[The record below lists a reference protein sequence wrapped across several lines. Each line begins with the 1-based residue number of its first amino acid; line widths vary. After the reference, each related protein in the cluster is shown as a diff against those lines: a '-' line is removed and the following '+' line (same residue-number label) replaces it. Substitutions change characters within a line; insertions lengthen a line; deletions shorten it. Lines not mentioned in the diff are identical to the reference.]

1 MNATDKVAAAREAL
15 ILDQRFFGS
24 LIYAAPVIEATHVR
38 GHQVDTM
45 ATDGKHIFYNPGY
58 VDTLTLGEVKG
69 VLCHEIMHI
78 SNGHS
83 LRRGSRDPF
92 VWNVSCDY
100 AINPLIIKGG
110 MILPKGG
117 LNNPAYAGM
126 SAEEIYLR
134 EQAKPKPAPQ
144 PTQKGAQAPQQGGK
158 GDDASQDDD
167 APGKA
172 QDEGKEEQKDDA
184 DQGQGKDEPKG
195 EPKDDDKPGQDQD
208 DQDQDDQDQPSQ
220 GKPDF
225 SKPGLVL
232 DAINEDGSALT
243 DADKREALAEIQ
255 VQVIQAAQIAA
266 KAGQDACGFERLVE
280 EAKNPREDWTE
291 VLRRFVQQ
299 NVEVPADPTWSKLN
313 RRAFALGTML
323 PGRTREGM
331 GDLLIAIDTSG
342 SMDDLLVGRSIAEL
356 KSILEDTDYETVTVM
371 ACDAWVHWHQT
382 FDKGEDPVIRVPG
395 GGGTAFSPVWRKAEA
410 LGLNPKACV
419 YFTDLDCCD
428 WGKEP
433 EYPVLWAQWGS
444 YPAKPPF
451 GEIVK
456 VELA

>member
-1 MNATDKVAAAREAL
+1 MNAAQKVSAAREAL

-24 LIYAAPVIEATHVR
+24 LIYAAPIIEATHVG
-38 GHQVDTM
+38 GHHIDTM
-45 ATDGKHIFYNPGY
+45 ATDGKRIFYSPAF

-78 SNGHS
+78 ANGHN
-83 LRRGSRDPF
+83 LRRGSRDPHL
-92 VWNVSCDY
+92 WNVACDY
-100 AINPLIIKGG
+100 AINPLILKGK
-110 MILPKGG
+110 MILPAGG
-117 LNNPAYAGM
+117 LINPAYAGM

-158 GDDASQDDD
+158 GDDASQDGD
-167 APGKA
+167 APGEA
-172 QDEGKEEQKDDA
+172 QDEQQGDA
-184 DQGQGKDEPKG
+184 DQDQGEPDQGKG
-195 EPKDDDKPGQDQD
+195 EDSKPGQDQAQDDKPGQD
-208 DQDQDDQDQPSQ
+208 Q

-232 DAINEDGSALT
+232 DAINEDGSELT

-266 KAGQDACGFERLVE
+266 KAGQDACGFDRLVE
-280 EAKNPREDWTE
+280 DAKNPREDWVE
-291 VLRRFVQQ
+291 VLRRFIQQ

-313 RRAFALGTML
+313 RRSFALDTMM
-323 PGRTREGM
+323 PGRKREGL
-331 GDLLIAIDTSG
+331 GELLIAIDTSG
-342 SMDDLLVGRSIAEL
+342 SMDALLVGKSIAEL
-356 KSILEDTDYETVTVM
+356 KAILEDTDYETVTVM
-371 ACDAWVHWHQT
+371 ACDAWVHWHAT
-382 FDKGEDPVIRVPG
+382 FDKGEEPVIRVPG
-395 GGGTAFSPVWRKAEA
+395 GGGTAFSPVWRKANA

-419 YFTDLDCCD
+419 YFTDLDCYD
-428 WGKEP
+428 FGEEP

-456 VELA
+456 VELT

>member
-1 MNATDKVAAAREAL
+1 MNAAQKVSAAREAL

-24 LIYAAPVIEATHVR
+24 MICATPIIAATHIR
-38 GHQVDTM
+38 GQRIDTM
-45 ATDGKHIFYNPGY
+45 ATDYRAVYYSPDY

-78 SNGHS
+78 ASGHN
-83 LRRGSRDPF
+83 LRRGSRDPHL
-92 VWNVSCDY
+92 WNVACDY
-100 AINPLIIKGG
+100 AINPLILKGK
-110 MILPKGG
+110 MILPAGG
-117 LNNPAYAGM
+117 LINPAYAGM

-134 EQAKPKPAPQ
+134 EQAKPKPAPAPQ
-144 PTQKGAQAPQQGGK
+144 QKGAQAPQQGGK
-158 GDDASQDDD
+158 GDDASQDGD

-172 QDEGKEEQKDDA
+172 QDERQGDA
-184 DQGQGKDEPKG
+184 DQDQGEPDQGKDE
-195 EPKDDDKPGQDQD
+195 DNKPSQDQA
-208 DQDQDDQDQPSQ
+208 QDGKPSQDQ

-232 DAINEDGSALT
+232 DAVNEDGSALT

-280 EAKNPREDWTE
+280 DAKNPREDWVE
-291 VLRRFVQQ
+291 VLRRFIQQ
-299 NVEVPADPTWSKLN
+299 NVEVPADPTWSRLN
-313 RRAFALGTML
+313 RRSFALDTMM
-323 PGRTREGM
+323 PGRKREGL
-331 GDLLIAIDTSG
+331 GELLIAIDTSG
-342 SMDDLLVGRSIAEL
+342 SMDDLLVSRSIAEL
-356 KSILEDTDYETVTVM
+356 KAILEDTDYETVTVM
-371 ACDAWVHWHQT
+371 ACDTCVHWHAT
-382 FDKGEDPVIRVPG
+382 FDKGEEPVIRVPG
-395 GGGTAFSPVWRKAEA
+395 GGGTAFSPVWRKADA

-419 YFTDLDCCD
+419 YFTDLDCYD
-428 WGKEP
+428 FGEEP

-456 VELA
+456 VELT